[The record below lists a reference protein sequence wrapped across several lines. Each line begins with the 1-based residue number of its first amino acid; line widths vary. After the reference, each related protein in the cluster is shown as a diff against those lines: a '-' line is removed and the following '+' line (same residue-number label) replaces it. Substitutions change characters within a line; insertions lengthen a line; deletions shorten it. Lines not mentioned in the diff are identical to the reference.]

1 MAPMRGRGGFRGR
14 GRGRGRG
21 GLGSGLRNGRRDN
34 FTTARIEE
42 PTQHEEDSPE
52 QEIHELDDEAPSDS
66 PDEISSDDDEVPQRT
81 TRPYNALLQ
90 SFQDSAAQEKPR
102 RKRRKL
108 EHSPVEDQETH
119 EVSPQPKEVDDTEPD
134 AADAEVAEPAEIE
147 DIEDDEDVSDPFE
160 VHFTNPDENELS
172 RRTNAIA
179 ANDWSSQRIPTT
191 DSGRCLGYTPGS
203 GQIALIKRKAKSTK
217 DLKLKNRL
225 FSTAQDVIGD
235 FDELEQAIVPYVF
248 DYRDVIFGARS
259 VKNAERLR
267 QITCLHAL
275 NHLFKTRD
283 RVIKNNAR
291 ATREQEEEDVEYRD
305 QGFTRP
311 KILMLLETRQSC
323 VRAVDTITSLCEFE
337 QQENKKRFQDTF
349 TRTENKFSDDKPD
362 DFRELFEG
370 NDDNEFRLGMKFT
383 RKTVKYFSKFY
394 NSDIIFASPLGLRRA
409 IESGDPKKQ
418 DYDFLSSIE
427 VVILDQ
433 ADAMLMQNWEHVE
446 YVFSHLNLQPKD
458 AHGCDFSRVRSWYLD
473 GNAAYLRQTIVLSAY
488 LTPELNNLFSKNM
501 RNVAGKIKFQHE
513 YDGAIMEIGLQVKQT
528 FSRYESPSP
537 TNDPEARFK
546 YFTTAIIP
554 SLSRYPKPPEG
565 GQGIL
570 IFIPSYLDFVR
581 LRNYFATSQATQN
594 ISFGAISEYVELPEV
609 RRARSHFLTGRHSVL
624 LYTGRAHHFRRYHIK
639 GVKRVIMYSLPDN
652 PIFYQELVGGYLSA
666 TISEGKVDP
675 TEAGVRVIF
684 SRWDGLRLERVVGTK
699 RVGSMLK
706 DKSGDTFDFI

>member
-1 MAPMRGRGGFRGR
+1 MP
-14 GRGRGRG
+14 
-21 GLGSGLRNGRRDN
+21 
-34 FTTARIEE
+34 
-42 PTQHEEDSPE
+42 
-52 QEIHELDDEAPSDS
+52 
-66 PDEISSDDDEVPQRT
+66 
-81 TRPYNALLQ
+81 LQ
-90 SFQDSAAQEKPR
+90 SE
-102 RKRRKL
+102 
-108 EHSPVEDQETH
+108 EI
-119 EVSPQPKEVDDTEPD
+119 DDAEPD
-134 AADAEVAEPAEIE
+134 AADAEEVAGPVETE
-147 DIEDDEDVSDPFE
+147 DAEDDEDASDPFE
-160 VHFTNPDENELS
+160 VHFANTDENELS
-172 RRTNAIA
+172 RRLKAIA
-179 ANDWSSQRIPTT
+179 ANDWSSQRMSTAN
-191 DSGRCLGYTPGS
+191 SGKCLAYTPGGEQKDS
-203 GQIALIKRKAKSTK
+203 MKRKAKSTK
-217 DLKLKNRL
+217 DLKLKKRL
-225 FSTAQDVIGD
+225 FSTAHKVIGE
-235 FDELEQAIVPYVF
+235 FDDLEQAIVPHIF
-248 DYRDVIFGARS
+248 DYQDVLFGARS

-283 RVIKNNAR
+283 RVIKNNTR
-291 ATREQEEEDVEYRD
+291 AAREQEGEDVEYRD

-323 VRAVDTITSLCEFE
+323 VKVVDAITSLCEFE
-337 QQENKKRFQDTF
+337 QQENKKRFHDTF
-349 TRTENKFSDDKPD
+349 AQAENKLSGDKPE
-362 DFRELFEG
+362 DFRELFDG

-427 VVILDQ
+427 VLILDQ

-473 GNAAYLRQTIVLSAY
+473 GNAAYLRQTIILSAY

-501 RNVAGKIKFQHE
+501 RNVAGKIKLQHE
-513 YDGAIMEIGLQVKQT
+513 YEGAIMEIGLQVKQT

-537 TNDPEARFK
+537 TDDPEARFK
-546 YFTTAIIP
+546 HFTTTIIP
-554 SLSRYPKPPEG
+554 SLNRYPTPPEG

-570 IFIPSYLDFVR
+570 VFIPSYLDFVR
-581 LRNYFATSQATQN
+581 VRNYFATSQATQN

-624 LYTGRAHHFRRYHIK
+624 LYTSRAHHFRRYHIN
-639 GVKRVIMYSLPDN
+639 GVKRVIMYGLPDN
-652 PIFYQELVGGYLSA
+652 PIFYQELVSGYLGA

-675 TEAGVRVIF
+675 TEAGVRVMF
-684 SRWDGLRLERVVGTK
+684 SKWDGLRLERVVGTK

>member
-1 MAPMRGRGGFRGR
+1 MP
-14 GRGRGRG
+14 
-21 GLGSGLRNGRRDN
+21 
-34 FTTARIEE
+34 
-42 PTQHEEDSPE
+42 
-52 QEIHELDDEAPSDS
+52 
-66 PDEISSDDDEVPQRT
+66 
-81 TRPYNALLQ
+81 LQ
-90 SFQDSAAQEKPR
+90 SE
-102 RKRRKL
+102 
-108 EHSPVEDQETH
+108 EI
-119 EVSPQPKEVDDTEPD
+119 DDAEPD
-134 AADAEVAEPAEIE
+134 AADAEEVARPVETE
-147 DIEDDEDVSDPFE
+147 DAEDDEDASDPFE
-160 VHFTNPDENELS
+160 VHFANTDENELS
-172 RRTNAIA
+172 RRLKAIA
-179 ANDWSSQRIPTT
+179 ANDWSSQRMLTAN
-191 DSGRCLGYTPGS
+191 SGKCLAYTPG
-203 GQIALIKRKAKSTK
+203 GEQKGYMKRKAKSTK
-217 DLKLKNRL
+217 DLKLKKRL
-225 FSTAQDVIGD
+225 FSTAHKVIGE
-235 FDELEQAIVPYVF
+235 FDDLEQAIVPHIF
-248 DYRDVIFGARS
+248 DYQDVFFGARS

-283 RVIKNNAR
+283 RVIKNNTR
-291 ATREQEEEDVEYRD
+291 AAREQEGEDVEYRD

-323 VRAVDTITSLCEFE
+323 VKVVDAITSLCEFE
-337 QQENKKRFQDTF
+337 QQENKKRFHDTF
-349 TRTENKFSDDKPD
+349 AQAENKLSDDKPK
-362 DFRELFEG
+362 DFRELFDG

-427 VVILDQ
+427 VLILDQ

-473 GNAAYLRQTIVLSAY
+473 GNATYLRQTIILSAY

-501 RNVAGKIKFQHE
+501 RNIAGKIKFQHE
-513 YDGAIMEIGLQVKQT
+513 YEGAIMEIGLQVKQT

-546 YFTTAIIP
+546 HFTTTIIP
-554 SLSRYPKPPEG
+554 SLNRYPTPPEG

-581 LRNYFATSQATQN
+581 VRNYFATSQATQN
-594 ISFGAISEYVELPEV
+594 ISFGAISEYVELPDV

-624 LYTGRAHHFRRYHIK
+624 LYTSRAHHFRRYQIK
-639 GVKRVIMYSLPDN
+639 GVKRVIMYGLPDN
-652 PIFYQELVGGYLSA
+652 PIFYQELVGGYLGA
-666 TISEGKVDP
+666 TIGEGKGDP
-675 TEAGVRVIF
+675 TEAGVRVMF
-684 SRWDGLRLERVVGTK
+684 SKWDGLRLERVVGTK